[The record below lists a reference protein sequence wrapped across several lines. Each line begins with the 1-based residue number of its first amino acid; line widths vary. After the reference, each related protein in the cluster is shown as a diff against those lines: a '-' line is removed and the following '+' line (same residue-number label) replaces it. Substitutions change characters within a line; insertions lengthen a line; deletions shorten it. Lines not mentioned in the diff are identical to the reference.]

1 MTDSEKLDLLVEK
14 LGGVENRMDSM
25 EGKMSSMEGKMSS
38 MEGKMNSMEGKM
50 NSMEGKMNSLEE
62 RLISVESDVKGIKI
76 KIENE
81 LSNNI
86 RLIAEGHLDLSR
98 ELHDVLRSA
107 NSLEMLSIK
116 VNVLESKVRELERRA
131 QA

>member
-25 EGKMSSMEGKMSS
+25 EGKMS
-38 MEGKMNSMEGKM
+38 
-50 NSMEGKMNSLEE
+50 SMEGKMNSLEE